1 MKFSAPL
8 AALAVLGLAATPGLA
23 AKPKPKPKLSMATA
37 KAIALKRAPGRIKDA
52 EYEFEGGGWRYSF
65 DIMQGKRIHE
75 IGVNAM
81 TGAIVEDKFEAAGD
95 KD

>member
-1 MKFSAPL
+1 MNFSAL
-8 AALAVLGLAATPGLA
+8 FVALASLGLPATPGLA
-23 AKPKPKPKLSMATA
+23 AKAKPKMSMATA

-65 DIMQGKRIHE
+65 DIRQGKRIHE

-81 TGAIVEDKFEAAGD
+81 NGAIVEDKFETPGK